1 MNNNL
6 LAQVDFNQLRQF
18 LKPSSESK
26 IDLSKPDLTLGEII
40 SKFLPYIF
48 TLSGIVLFAF
58 LILGGFELLTS
69 GGNPEKAKKAQGRIT
84 SALIGFLII
93 FLAYWI
99 TQILEVIFGISIFQ

>member
-1 MNNNL
+1 MRQL
-6 LAQVDFNQLRQF
+6 LTYELPKYSDIPGFEKFKFADA
-18 LKPSSESK
+18 K
-26 IDLSKPDLTLGEII
+26 IGDIVSALLT
-40 SKFLPYIF
+40 YIF
-48 TLSGIVLFAF
+48 RLAGIILFIF

-99 TQILEVIFGISIFQ
+99 TQLLEVIFGISIFQ

>member
-1 MNNNL
+1 MPTPAVNFQDIINR
-6 LAQVDFNQLRQF
+6 AFSTYT
-18 LKPSSESK
+18 PGK
-26 IDLSKPDLTLGEII
+26 IDVRNTDVGKII
-40 SKFLPYIF
+40 SALLPYIF
-48 TLSGIVLFAF
+48 AISGIILFIF

-99 TQILEVIFGISIFQ
+99 TQILEVIFGISIF